1 MAAAARQWA
10 EEGWSPG
17 AIARAVNRWHDRQLR
32 VVIAGAVRDLADGG
46 RLRPPVSFC
55 WVLLGSSGR
64 REMTLHSDQ
73 DHALVVADAGEGAAA
88 VREYFRTL
96 AERVVARLEALGYPL
111 CPGFV
116 LPTNP
121 RWNGTEDAWREAIE
135 GYLAVPHWAHVRYLL
150 LAVDMRPVFGDVR
163 LARRLHAWVVARLR
177 DAPYVLWMAAARNR
191 ERAVALD
198 WRGRLR
204 VDVSGPRAGAVDIK
218 EGGYLPLVSA
228 VRLWA
233 VAEGVRATSTER
245 RIAALER
252 RGVWETSFAARVQEA
267 LATLQAYRL
276 WDNHVNVARLSAMD
290 REALRLAL
298 RTVKALQARTAKRFR
313 KPK

>member
-1 MAAAARQWA
+1 M
-10 EEGWSPG
+10 
-17 AIARAVNRWHDRQLR
+17 NRGFDRQLR

-46 RLRPPVSFC
+46 RLIPPVSFC
-55 WVLLGSSGR
+55 WVLLGSGGR
-64 REMTLHSDQ
+64 RELTLHSDQ
-73 DHALVVADAGEGAAA
+73 DHALVVADAEAVAAA

-96 AERVVARLEALGYPL
+96 AERVVARLEALGYSL

-121 RWNGTEDAWREAIE
+121 RWNGTEKAWREAIE

-150 LAVDMRPVFGDVR
+150 LAVDMRPVFGDLR

-177 DAPYVLWMAAARNR
+177 DAPFVLWMAAARNQ

-198 WRGRLR
+198 WRLRLR

-218 EGGYLPLVSA
+218 EGGYLPLVNA

-245 RIAALER
+245 RIAVLER
-252 RGVWETSFAARVQEA
+252 RGVWDASFAARVQEA
-267 LATLQAYRL
+267 LATLEAYRL
-276 WDNHVNVARLSAMD
+276 WDNHVNVARLSAVD

-298 RTVKALQARTAKRFR
+298 RTVKALQARTAKHFR